1 MIAEPRQLYVAEPP
15 AKYLVRLPVV
25 IDCSVIAGLIFQEP
39 WQAEAQARIAD
50 RTLHAPHLLDS
61 EIAHVALKK
70 YRGGAME
77 LAVAGLTE
85 YSEMIILTHPVKA
98 AEAFEL
104 ATRYNLSAYDAAYL
118 WLAAKLKAPLA
129 TFDAKLGE
137 AARVHLATL
146 GG

>member
-1 MIAEPRQLYVAEPP
+1 MSTQPRQLYVAEPP

-25 IDCSVIAGLIFQEP
+25 VDCSVIAGLIFQEH

-50 RTLHAPHLLDS
+50 RSLHAPHLLDA
-61 EIAHVALKK
+61 EIAQVALKK
-70 YRGGAME
+70 HRSGATE
-77 LAVAGLTE
+77 LAAMGLVE
-85 YSEMIILTHPVKA
+85 YSDIIIITHPVKA
-98 AEAFEL
+98 VESFDL

-137 AARVHLATL
+137 AARLHLSSL
-146 GG
+146 S

>member
-1 MIAEPRQLYVAEPP
+1 MSTQPRQLYVAEPP

-25 IDCSVIAGLIFQEP
+25 VDCSVIAGLIFQEH

-50 RTLHAPHLLDS
+50 RSLHAPHLLDA
-61 EIAHVALKK
+61 EIAQVALKK
-70 YRGGAME
+70 HRSGATE
-77 LAVAGLTE
+77 LAAMGLVE
-85 YSEMIILTHPVKA
+85 YSDMIIITHPVKA
-98 AEAFEL
+98 VESFDL

-137 AARVHLATL
+137 AARLHLSSL
-146 GG
+146 S

>member
-1 MIAEPRQLYVAEPP
+1 MSTQPRQLYVAEPP

-25 IDCSVIAGLIFQEP
+25 VDCSVIAGLIFQEH

-50 RTLHAPHLLDS
+50 RSLHAPHLLDA
-61 EIAHVALKK
+61 EVAQVALKK
-70 YRGGAME
+70 HRSGATE
-77 LAVAGLTE
+77 LAAMGLVE
-85 YSEMIILTHPVKA
+85 YSDMIIITHPVNA
-98 AEAFEL
+98 VESFDL

-137 AARVHLATL
+137 AARLHLSSL
-146 GG
+146 S

>member
-1 MIAEPRQLYVAEPP
+1 MSTQPRQLYVAEPP

-25 IDCSVIAGLIFQEP
+25 VDCSVIAGLIFQEH

-50 RTLHAPHLLDS
+50 RSLHAPHLLDS
-61 EIAHVALKK
+61 EIAQVALKK
-70 YRGGAME
+70 HRSGATE
-77 LAVAGLTE
+77 LAAMGLVE
-85 YSEMIILTHPVKA
+85 YSDMIIITHPVKA
-98 AEAFEL
+98 VESFDL

-137 AARVHLATL
+137 AARLHLSSL
-146 GG
+146 S

>member
-1 MIAEPRQLYVAEPP
+1 MSTQPRQLYVAEPP

-25 IDCSVIAGLIFQEP
+25 VDCSVIAGLIFQEH

-50 RTLHAPHLLDS
+50 RSLHAPHLLDA
-61 EIAHVALKK
+61 EIAQVALKK
-70 YRGGAME
+70 HRSGATE
-77 LAVAGLTE
+77 LAAMGLVE
-85 YSEMIILTHPVKA
+85 YSDMIIITHPVNA
-98 AEAFEL
+98 VESFDL

-137 AARVHLATL
+137 AARLHLSSL
-146 GG
+146 S

>member
-1 MIAEPRQLYVAEPP
+1 MSTQPRQLYVAEPP

-25 IDCSVIAGLIFQEP
+25 VDCSVIAGLIFQEH

-50 RTLHAPHLLDS
+50 RSLHAPHLLDA
-61 EIAHVALKK
+61 EVAQVALKK
-70 YRGGAME
+70 HRSGATE
-77 LAVAGLTE
+77 LAAMGLVE
-85 YSEMIILTHPVKA
+85 YSDMIIITHPVKA
-98 AEAFEL
+98 VESFDL

-137 AARVHLATL
+137 AARLHLSSL
-146 GG
+146 S